1 MADAGLPA
9 DHKPAKATATKKST
23 HTVAPKDTFASVA
36 LEHGLSVQELLEKNE
51 KNLKHTAVL
60 YVGTELNV

>member
-1 MADAGLPA
+1 MADAGLSA
-9 DHKPAKATATKKST
+9 DHKPATPKSKKST
-23 HTVAPKDTFASVA
+23 YTVKPKDTFESVA
-36 LEHGLSVQELLEKNE
+36 VAHGLSVAELLEKNE